1 MTADARVDGS
11 TLAYL
16 ALARKVMSPGPA
28 ASSVATRVISMLPSP
43 SRRQSRRSASSLSLM
58 NVLRTRDRHPVEERD
73 QVLQAQALGDGVHF
87 VLAFARLEGGYT
99 PQDGELG

>member
-1 MTADARVDGS
+1 MTAEALVDGS
-11 TLAYL
+11 ALAYF

-58 NVLRTRDRHPVEERD
+58 NVLRTRDRDTVEEGD
-73 QVLQAQALGDGVHF
+73 QVLQAQALGDGIH
-87 VLAFARLEGGYT
+87 LLPT
-99 PQDGELG
+99 PAPPDPPNPPPP